1 MTSATHDPMECNTA
15 FGRAMMA
22 KVTAPSVPLTVT
34 ITWDG
39 QVTINDCGTYIE
51 VRPEEAALLT
61 HHLADRVATSV
72 LDIGCGVGRHSI
84 LVRSQA
90 PSAAITVVEKDDA
103 MRRYALERTNAI
115 GYRSIEEV
123 PAGSSFDL
131 ILLLG
136 NGLGI
141 FGNEEQT
148 REGLKS
154 VLGMVK
160 EGGAAIIESG
170 NPYPSR
176 GFHTAS
182 MQVRYGRMVDG
193 PFDWGFADQD
203 WLSAELRRNGF
214 HVNSTVRSAVPG
226 MFCIVSAARKP

>member
-1 MTSATHDPMECNTA
+1 MECNTA
-15 FGRAMMA
+15 FGQAMMA
-22 KVTAPSVPLTVT
+22 QVMAPSVPLTVA

-51 VRPEEAALLT
+51 VRPEEEALLT
-61 HHLADRVATSV
+61 HHLADRVAPSV

-84 LVRSQA
+84 LVRSRA
-90 PSAAITVVEKDDA
+90 PSAAITVVEKDDGV
-103 MRRYALERTNAI
+103 RRFAAERTNAI

-123 PAGSSFDL
+123 PAGSRFDL

-141 FGNEEQT
+141 FGDEERT
-148 REGLKS
+148 REGLKR
-154 VLGMVK
+154 VLAMVN

-170 NPYPSR
+170 TPSQ

-182 MQVRYGRMVDG
+182 MQVRYGKMVDG
-193 PFDWGFADQD
+193 PFDWGIADHD
-203 WLSAELRRNGF
+203 WLSAELSRNGV
-214 HVNSTVRSAVPG
+214 HADSTVDSAVPG
-226 MFCIVSAARKP
+226 GFYIVSAVKKP